1 MAGSVIAA
9 NNNSVYT
16 LPVDIVEMEVSA
28 AFPTNYML
36 VPALAGR
43 RRRRRHLR
51 FTVAN
56 ITGQLKIRTCVSAA
70 Q

>member
-43 RRRRRHLR
+43 RRRHLR
-51 FTVAN
+51 FTVAT
-56 ITGQLKIRTCVSAA
+56 ITVQLKIRTCVSAA

>member
-16 LPVDIVEMEVSA
+16 LPVDIVKMEVSA
-28 AFPTNYML
+28 AFSTNYLL
-36 VPALAGR
+36 VPALAGCR
-43 RRRRRHLR
+43 HRHLR

-56 ITGQLKIRTCVSAA
+56 ITGQLKIRTCVSAT

>member
-43 RRRRRHLR
+43 RRRRHLR